1 MILINDKD
9 IYLKLKRFD
18 KNCLIKVEELL
29 YKVFFNSLAKALEII
44 Y

>member
-29 YKVFFNSLAKALEII
+29 YKSKIAKFLS
-44 Y
+44 